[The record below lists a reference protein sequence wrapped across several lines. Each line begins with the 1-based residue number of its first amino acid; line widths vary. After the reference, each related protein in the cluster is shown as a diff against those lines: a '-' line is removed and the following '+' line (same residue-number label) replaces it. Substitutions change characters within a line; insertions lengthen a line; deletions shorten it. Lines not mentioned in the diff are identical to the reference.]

1 MVTRISA
8 IVQSFMLSKARASS
22 TTCSPSDVASEKQTL
37 QKQRLDKWLWA
48 ARFYKT
54 RRLATDAITGGK
66 VHVNGQRV
74 KSGKEVQPNDNLQIN
89 KNGYQWDL
97 TVVSLNAQRRP
108 ASEATQLYLEDEKSL
123 KRRQA
128 LVALNKDIYASA
140 PQSERP
146 NKKQR
151 RQIHR
156 FKQID

>member
-1 MVTRISA
+1 MV
-8 IVQSFMLSKARASS
+8 SKAKANS
-22 TTCSPSDVASEKQTL
+22 TTYSPNDVAAEKQIL
-37 QKQRLDKWLWA
+37 LKQRLDKWLWA

-54 RRLATDAITGGK
+54 RRLATDAIAGGK

-74 KSGKEVQPNDNLQIN
+74 KPSKEIQPDDRVQIN
-89 KNGYQWDL
+89 KIGYQWEL
-97 TVVSLNAQRRP
+97 TIVGLNAQRRP
-108 ASEATQLYLEDEKSL
+108 APEAIQLYLEDEKSI

-128 LVALNKDIYASA
+128 LIALNKDMNASA

-156 FKQID
+156 FKQAD